1 MVLRLRF
8 YWKLSEN
15 YMFFVFFIEKKL
27 FDWCNCLLFMILFCK
42 NIGNMIVIF
51 MVSMYNN
58 M

>member
-27 FDWCNCLLFMILFCK
+27 FDWCNCLLFMILFC

-51 MVSMYNN
+51 LVSMYNN